1 MVATIQTIRGVT
13 GMRHRPS
20 PTRITLGGRTRT
32 PRAGTYADTVRSPTG
47 EREQPR
53 FEDLVPRAIGGDHD
67 AWEALVIR
75 LQRVVWHAIA
85 GFDLSTADRQDAFA
99 ATFFRLSERLATV
112 QQPAKLPGWVA
123 TTARNEVFTLLRA
136 RRRLTP
142 TDPTDMALPASPAVG
157 DDSLLDDELHRA
169 VHRGFASLP
178 PRCQEL
184 LRLAT
189 LDPPLSYA
197 EIGEALDMPHGS
209 IGPTRQRCLDQ
220 LRNSP
225 ELRRFTED

>member
-1 MVATIQTIRGVT
+1 MAATIQTMRGVT
-13 GMRHRPS
+13 RTRRRPFPS
-20 PTRITLGGRTRT
+20 STTLGGRTRT
-32 PRAGTYADTVRSPTG
+32 PRAGTYPDTVRSPTG

-53 FEDLVPRAIGGDHD
+53 FEDLVPRAIDGDHA
-67 AWEALVIR
+67 AWESIVAR

-85 GFDLSTADRQDAFA
+85 GFDLSAADRQDAFA

-112 QQPAKLPGWVA
+112 QQPQKLPGWVA
-123 TTARNEVFTLLRA
+123 TTARNEVLTLLRA

-142 TDPTDMALPASPAVG
+142 TDPADMALPASPATS

-169 VHRGFASLP
+169 VHSGFAALP

-197 EIGEALDMPHGS
+197 EIGQLLGMPHGS

-220 LRNSP
+220 LRSSP
-225 ELRRFTED
+225 ELRSFTED

>member
-1 MVATIQTIRGVT
+1 MVASIQTMRGIT
-13 GMRHRPS
+13 GIHDAS
-20 PTRITLGGRTRT
+20 SSTETTDGGRAWTA
-32 PRAGTYADTVRSPTG
+32 RAGAYSGAVRSPTG

-53 FEDLVPRAIGGDHD
+53 FEDLVPRAIEGDHA
-67 AWEALVIR
+67 AWEVIVTR

-85 GFDLSTADRQDAFA
+85 GFDLSAADRQDAFA
-99 ATFFRLSERLATV
+99 ATFFRLNERLATV
-112 QQPAKLPGWVA
+112 RQPAKLPGWVA

-136 RRRLTP
+136 RRRLSP
-142 TDPTDMALPASPAVG
+142 TDPTDMALPATPATG

-169 VHRGFASLP
+169 VHRGFASLSR
-178 PRCQEL
+178 RCQEL
-184 LRLAT
+184 LRLST

-220 LRNSP
+220 LRSSA
-225 ELRRFTED
+225 ELRPFTEE

>member
-1 MVATIQTIRGVT
+1 MVTTIQTMRGVT
-13 GMRHRPS
+13 GMRRRRDTMGATHGEGA
-20 PTRITLGGRTRT
+20 LT
-32 PRAGTYADTVRSPTG
+32 PRAGTYADAVRSPTG

-53 FEDLVPRAIGGDHD
+53 FEDLVPRAIDGDHA
-67 AWEALVIR
+67 AWEAIVTR

-85 GFDLSTADRQDAFA
+85 GFDLSAADRQDAFA

-142 TDPTDMALPASPAVG
+142 TDPADMALPSSPATG

-169 VHRGFASLP
+169 VHRGFTSLP
-178 PRCQEL
+178 RRCQEL
-184 LRLAT
+184 LRMTT

-225 ELRRFTED
+225 ELRPFTEE

>member
-1 MVATIQTIRGVT
+1 MVTTIQTIRGLT
-13 GMRHRPS
+13 GMRHRPD
-20 PTRITLGGRTRT
+20 PADTTHGEHTLT
-32 PRAGTYADTVRSPTG
+32 PRAGTYPENVRPPTG

-53 FEDLVPRAIGGDHD
+53 FEDLVPRAIEGDHA
-67 AWEALVIR
+67 AWEAIVTR

-85 GFDLSTADRQDAFA
+85 GFDLSAADRQDAFA

-142 TDPTDMALPASPAVG
+142 TDPADMALPASPARS
-157 DDSLLDDELHRA
+157 DDDLLDDELQRA
-169 VHRGFASLP
+169 VHHAFTSLP
-178 PRCQEL
+178 RRCREL

-189 LDPPLSYA
+189 LDPPLSYG

-220 LRNSP
+220 LRNSA
-225 ELRRFTED
+225 ELRPFTEE

>member
-13 GMRHRPS
+13 GMRDRGDATGATH
-20 PTRITLGGRTRT
+20 GGHTRT
-32 PRAGTYADTVRSPTG
+32 PSAGASADAVRSPTG

-53 FEDLVPRAIGGDHD
+53 FEDLVPRAIAGDHA
-67 AWEALVIR
+67 AWEAIVTR

-85 GFDLSTADRQDAFA
+85 GFDLSAADRQDAFA
-99 ATFFRLSERLATV
+99 ATFFRLNERLATV
-112 QQPAKLPGWVA
+112 RQPAKLPGWVA

-136 RRRLTP
+136 RRRLSP
-142 TDPTDMALPASPAVG
+142 TDPADLALPATPDTG
-157 DDSLLDDELHRA
+157 DDGLLDDELHRA
-169 VHRGFASLP
+169 VQRGFASLSR
-178 PRCQEL
+178 RCQEL

-220 LRNSP
+220 LRNSA
-225 ELRRFTED
+225 ELRPFTEE